1 MARKTEPQSE
11 NATLDKIM
19 RVEHR
24 IHATKGDLEGLFENY
39 LSDLIL
45 IRALRAKL
53 ADEMVDDAFP
63 QSSDDKTPTLREN
76 CDVE

>member
-1 MARKTEPQSE
+1 MPRKNEPQTE
-11 NATLDKIM
+11 NTTLDKIM

-24 IHATKGDLEGLFENY
+24 IHGTKGDIEGLFENY
-39 LSDLIL
+39 VSDLIL
-45 IRALRAKL
+45 LRELRAKL

-76 CDVE
+76 SNVE